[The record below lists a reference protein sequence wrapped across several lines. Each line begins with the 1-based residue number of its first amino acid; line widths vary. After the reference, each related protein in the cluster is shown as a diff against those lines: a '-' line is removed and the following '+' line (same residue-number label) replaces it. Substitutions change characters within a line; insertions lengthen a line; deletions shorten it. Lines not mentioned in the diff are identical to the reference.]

1 MEATP
6 HYATREDL
14 SSLETHLVKEMAD
27 FKAQIFDRMDRLTWR
42 LLWLMLTT
50 AGVVV
55 AASGVIL
62 GILNYFRP

>member
-1 MEATP
+1 
-6 HYATREDL
+6 
-14 SSLETHLVKEMAD
+14 MAD
-27 FKAQIFDRMDRLTWR
+27 FKAQSFDRMDRLTWR

-55 AASGVIL
+55 ATSGVIL